1 MLGKLA
7 ENRKNQDDSP
17 VDEVVSGFVNTL
29 TTECKMLV
37 VLKDQ
42 LYAGH
47 WDTMIDDLENRL
59 TGKPYIFKLVN
70 RIKDDVERIE
80 MLRKFESDHGVD
92 LAKYVQL

>member
-7 ENRKNQDDSP
+7 ENRRNQDDSP
-17 VDEVVSGFVNTL
+17 VDDAVTGFVNTL

-42 LYAGH
+42 LYAGS
-47 WDTMIDDLENRL
+47 WDTMVNDLENRL

>member
-7 ENRKNQDDSP
+7 ENRRNQDDSP

-42 LYAGH
+42 LYAGR